1 MLCEVGKVDDRLTGV
16 VPYPTFLTISGF
28 QAATLAALSASN
40 GWAAETVLLAEPLLA
55 IVGIPVDLVLVIV
68 VAPPAGQD
76 GAGDVVPH
84 GEEGGRHGS
93 EWVGCEGG
101 QGQGCAQNGVLHAD
115 FEGDAFC
122 CA

>member
-40 GWAAETVLLAEPLLA
+40 GWAAETVLLAEPFSPLSESQWISCLSSWLRHQLDRME
-55 IVGIPVDLVLVIV
+55 PEMLCYTEKKVDGTAASGLVAKEVRAR
-68 VAPPAGQD
+68 VAPRAESCMPTSK
-76 GAGDVVPH
+76 VM
-84 GEEGGRHGS
+84 
-93 EWVGCEGG
+93 
-101 QGQGCAQNGVLHAD
+101 
-115 FEGDAFC
+115 AFC